1 MKNIKI
7 IAIDLFAGGVL
18 IKMKERVRYKTA

>member
-7 IAIDLFAGGVL
+7 IPLS
-18 IKMKERVRYKTA
+18 